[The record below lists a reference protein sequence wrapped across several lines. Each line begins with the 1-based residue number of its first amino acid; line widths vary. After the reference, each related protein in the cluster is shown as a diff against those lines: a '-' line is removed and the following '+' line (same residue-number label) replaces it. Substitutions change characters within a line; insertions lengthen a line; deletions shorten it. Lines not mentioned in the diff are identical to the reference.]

1 MIGHGLEHG
10 EAEMSQDWDVII
22 IGAGTAG
29 MPAAIFAAERSDR
42 ILVLDAAP
50 EVGGTLHLSS
60 GQMSAAGTRLQQEK
74 GINDTPA
81 QHIEDIMRISK
92 NTADREIA
100 RLAVEHA
107 ADTLDWLETINF
119 KPLPEHP
126 VKGQAHEP
134 YSVNRYVWGE
144 DMGKSILAALKS
156 PFEAVVANGHVTLK
170 LNTRVTDLIQSD
182 TGTVSGV
189 VAQTESGEKE
199 TFTAGS
205 VLIAAGGYVANLA
218 MYKEMSG
225 HPAYGDHSYP
235 YCIGDGLN
243 MGLAAGGEA
252 WGHENYLTSFGVV
265 MQSYEVPS
273 KVRWRQIH
281 WPERRMPWEIYV
293 NAHGKRFMREDEPSV
308 DVREHT
314 IQEQPDLRHWIVF
327 DSITLNE
334 APALFADVSAAEIQA
349 AAEAGEPMFY
359 VADSIAAL
367 AKKAGIPEAE
377 LEKTVAAY
385 NIGRASGKD
394 AMGRE
399 TMPRPI
405 TDGPYYAIRSQAMS
419 VSSTVGLK
427 VNTNLQVVR
436 QDGSAIDGLYA
447 AGESLGQ
454 GAMMGSSFCGGMLVT
469 PALTFGR
476 MLGQTLLPLGDHA
489 QTPAE

>member
-1 MIGHGLEHG
+1 
-10 EAEMSQDWDVII
+10 MSQNWDIII

-42 ILVLDAAP
+42 ILVIDAAP

-60 GQMSAAGTRLQQEK
+60 GQMSAAGTRLQKEK
-74 GINDTPA
+74 GIDDTPA

-100 RLAVEHA
+100 GLAVDHA
-107 ADTLDWLETINF
+107 AETLDWLETIHF

-144 DMGKSILAALKS
+144 DLGKSILAALKT
-156 PFEAVVANGHVTLK
+156 PFENVVASGRVTLK
-170 LNTRVTDLIQSD
+170 LNTRVTDLIQAED
-182 TGTVSGV
+182 GTVTGV
-189 VAQTESGEKE
+189 VAQTESGAPE
-199 TFTAGS
+199 TYTAGA

-243 MGLAAGGEA
+243 LGLSAGGTA

-265 MQSYEVPS
+265 MQSYDVPS
-273 KVRWRQIH
+273 KVRCRQIH
-281 WPERRMPWEIYV
+281 WPERRVPWEIYV

-314 IQEQPDLRHWIVF
+314 IQTQPDLRHWIVF
-327 DSITLNE
+327 DSVTLNE
-334 APALFADVSAAEIQA
+334 APALFPDVSAEDIQA
-349 AAEAGEPMFY
+349 AAENGEPMFY
-359 VADSIAAL
+359 MADSIAAL
-367 AKKAGIPEAE
+367 ATKAGLPEAALKE
-377 LEKTVAAY
+377 TVAAY
-385 NIGRASGKD
+385 NIGQASGKD
-394 AMGRE
+394 AFGRE
-399 TMPRPI
+399 AMPRPI
-405 TDGPYYAIRSQAMS
+405 TDGPFYAIRSQAMS

-427 VNTNLQVVR
+427 VNTGLQVIR
-436 QDGSAIDGLYA
+436 EDGTPVEGLYA

-476 MLGQTLLPLGDHA
+476 LLGQKLLPIGDQA
-489 QTPAE
+489 RAAAE